1 MRHREYEQRICDRRR
16 LRACGREQLARLKQ
30 HEVAISSER
39 HHSEP
44 NGQLVGFGRGPK
56 PYRWS
61 SRWAVGRMRRG
72 PKQNPARGGDEPFTT
87 AAPYTPPGRAR
98 APSAL
103 TLTLPRP
110 VLPPVM

>member
-30 HEVAISSER
+30 HEVAIPSER

-72 PKQNPARGGDEPFTT
+72 TKPYVARRGDERLTT
-87 AAPYTPPGRAR
+87 ATSYTSLGCAEAR
-98 APSAL
+98 SPS
-103 TLTLPRP
+103 TLNLP
-110 VLPPVM
+110 